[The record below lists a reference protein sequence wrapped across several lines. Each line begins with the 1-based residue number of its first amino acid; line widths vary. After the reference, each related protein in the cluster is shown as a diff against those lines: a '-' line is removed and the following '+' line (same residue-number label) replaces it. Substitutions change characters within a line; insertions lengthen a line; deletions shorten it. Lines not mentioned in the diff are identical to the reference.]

1 MNIVLHV
8 RNNWQWS
15 RSPDIQVYFKYQ
27 IVPASSDR
35 RQKVTLMDSWMSSI
49 ALGLSRCIYSR
60 VVQDDAGG
68 RRRRRRRGDAGWRM
82 EGCLLRQLGRVRGEV
97 NRWQT
102 ASLRATR
109 RVWSDVW
116 DVWSSEC
123 SARRVTPASA
133 RSITPNHRAT
143 NLKYQSIPRF
153 GRSGPGLLRPWRTNM
168 SCNWLLATPI
178 ALTPEVLPTTSANS
192 SGQAPSGDWMN
203 N

>member
-97 NRWQT
+97 NRCQT

-116 DVWSSEC
+116 VCVVVWMLGTSSH
-123 SARRVTPASA
+123 TGQ
-133 RSITPNHRAT
+133 RSINHAEPSR
-143 NLKYQSIPRF
+143 YESQIPVYT
-153 GRSGPGLLRPWRTNM
+153 SVRPEWARP
-168 SCNWLLATPI
+168 SS
-178 ALTPEVLPTTSANS
+178 ALTDERV
-192 SGQAPSGDWMN
+192 M
-203 N
+203 